1 MLDREISM
9 TTVDEVLTTL
19 KRLGKPQTAAIYR
32 RHGSG
37 DNVFGVLTSEITKLH
52 KKIKSD
58 HALAME
64 LWKTGNAEACTVAVL
79 IADPAK
85 LTRAELNRWI
95 KDGPIHFV
103 GCYLSNLVARTKFG
117 ETAMRDLMKSP
128 NEFRRELGYSIFSIR
143 LKNSPSL
150 IGDLEA
156 TQTLKTIEKEIH
168 LSPNWARYAMNS
180 AIISIGIFKPNLRD
194 RALDVA
200 KRIGKV
206 DVDHGQ
212 TTCKTPDAA
221 ASILKASKR
230 KRLCP

>member
-64 LWKTGNAEACTVAVL
+64 
-79 IADPAK
+79 
-85 LTRAELNRWI
+85 NRWI

-103 GCYLSNLVARTKFG
+103 GCYLSNLVARTKFA
-117 ETAMRDLMKSP
+117 ETAMRDLMKSR